1 MRSECW
7 SYIRYQHKC
16 SELWLGFKDWDTQI
30 FSYETFFHCN
40 IVKDHYGWIL
50 FVWLEA
56 EVALL
61 ISTLGVI
68 NETKR
73 IQADASYILFVTSM
87 NNGMT

>member
-1 MRSECW
+1 MDE
-7 SYIRYQHKC
+7 
-16 SELWLGFKDWDTQI
+16 F
-30 FSYETFFHCN
+30 
-40 IVKDHYGWIL
+40 L
-50 FVWLEA
+50 FQFCWLEA

-87 NNGMT
+87 NNGMTQWILA